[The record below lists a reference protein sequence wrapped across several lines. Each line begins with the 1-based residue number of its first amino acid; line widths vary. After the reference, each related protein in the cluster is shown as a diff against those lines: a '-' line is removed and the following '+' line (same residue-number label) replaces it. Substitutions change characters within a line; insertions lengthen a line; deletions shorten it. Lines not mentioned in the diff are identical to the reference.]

1 MATNSNNA
9 SLELA
14 KRLSETVNAAWE
26 SGEMM
31 EQVTPTTKEL
41 LKFWFSEEYCSLR
54 NRNFHTGQ
62 RQAILNI
69 VYLHEVM
76 GVRNVLD
83 YYQQMTPDLMPVVDL
98 GTLGQKKYQMPK
110 YAVKMATGTG
120 KTWVM
125 HALLLWQML
134 NARHS
139 VDSAGGD
146 LKSPTPEMGI
156 SNPHQPQKR
165 FTKNFL
171 IVAPGL
177 IVYDRLLDAFCGRM
191 QRDKEERD
199 IETNDFYLNQEVFI
213 PAHYRQEVFSFI
225 QNNVVTK
232 EEGIG
237 RKTTG
242 DGLIALTNWHSL
254 TPDPS
259 PTVEGSNQFSVPEI
273 IEQLLPI
280 RPGKAAGNDLGMLDR
295 RYLRG
300 SELEYLTELE
310 NLMVINDEAHHI
322 HEFKKGGDVDE
333 VEWQKALNQIAA
345 PKGERFFQIDFSATP
360 YDQRGSGKKMQ
371 KCYFPH
377 IVVDFDLA
385 TAMRKGLVKT
395 LLLDRRQE
403 LTELG
408 ELDYKAVRDERNKV
422 CDLSDGQRLMLR
434 AGLAKLKIL
443 EHDFTEKD
451 ETKNPKLLVICED
464 TSVSPYV
471 QRFMMDE
478 GLAKDE
484 VVTIDSNQKG
494 EITEEEWK
502 GVKEKLFNIDKY
514 KKPKVIISVLMLR
527 EGFDVNNI
535 CVIVPLRSSEAP
547 ILLEQIIGRGLRL
560 MWREDWAQSIKDMD
574 RKRVLQLRTHPKT
587 YIDMLSIVEHPAFR
601 HFYDELLE
609 EGLVVEDTGEVG
621 EGGSTGDL
629 IRVGLREEYEQFDFE
644 WPMIVREAEEELED
658 VEIDIKT
665 LQPFTAFP
673 LEMLR
678 KFLAQDGETF
688 ISQEAISKTQFGR
701 YKVTANLFT
710 ANSYNEYLQKLL
722 RTITLRF
729 DRISSHK
736 EMPVPNLQIN
746 EARTIAVVDRYIRTR
761 LFGQTF
767 NPFNGSD
774 WKILLSK
781 DAIVT
786 KHIIEEMARAIFNIQ
801 NNIMTTDA
809 QVVHTK
815 FSSVVEIK
823 MRESFSLETHKTI
836 YERQGYPSSRGGF
849 EKSFIEFL
857 DLDGEVERFLK
868 INESQ
873 HSFAVIYYMR
883 KDGLMATYHPD
894 FIVATQEKIYLI
906 ETKGNDKVFDKNVRQ
921 KQTAAVEWTRKINEL
936 KPKERMNR
944 EWEYVLISEDNFYG
958 LSANGATITDICE
971 RCKVSLSAATGD
983 LFA

>member
-1 MATNSNNA
+1 MKTNSINT

-14 KRLSETVNAAWE
+14 SRLSERVNEAWE
-26 SGEMM
+26 SGELL
-31 EQVTPTTKEL
+31 ELVTPTTQEL
-41 LKFWFSEEYCSLR
+41 LKWWFSEEYCSLR
-54 NRNFHTGQ
+54 NRNFHAGQ

-69 VYLHEVM
+69 IYLHEVM
-76 GVRNVLD
+76 GVKNVLE
-83 YYQQMTPDLMPVVDL
+83 YYQQLTPDLMPLVDL
-98 GTLGQKKYQMPK
+98 GTLGQQKYQMPK

-134 NARHS
+134 NAKTLSQPLPEGRRVES
-139 VDSAGGD
+139 SA
-146 LKSPTPEMGI
+146 
-156 SNPHQPQKR
+156 R

-191 QRDKEERD
+191 ERGKEERN

-213 PAHYRQEVFSFI
+213 PVHYRQEVFSFI

-232 EEGIG
+232 EDGIG

-242 DGLIALTNWHSL
+242 DGLIALTNWHLFENQSL
-254 TPDPS
+254 TSDS
-259 PTVEGSNQFSVPEI
+259 SSTGEGNSQLSVQEM
-273 IEQLLPI
+273 IEELLPI

-300 SELEYLTELE
+300 SELEYLAELDDI
-310 NLMVINDEAHHI
+310 MVINDEAHHI
-322 HEFKKGGDVDE
+322 HELKRNGEIEE
-333 VEWQKALNQIAA
+333 VEWQKGLNAIAEK
-345 PKGERFFQIDFSATP
+345 KGERFFQVDFSATP
-360 YDQRGSGKKMQ
+360 YDTRGSGKKVQ
-371 KCYFPH
+371 KVFFPH

-403 LTELG
+403 LTELKD
-408 ELDYKAVRDERNKV
+408 LDYKAVRDERNKV

-434 AGLAKLKIL
+434 AGLAKLKKL
-443 EHDFTEKD
+443 ETEFTALD
-451 ETKNPKLLVICED
+451 ERKNPKMLVICED
-464 TSVSPYV
+464 TSVAPFV
-471 QRFMMDE
+471 NQLMLED
-478 GLAKDE
+478 GLSQED
-484 VVTIDSNQKG
+484 VVTIDSNAKG
-494 EITEEEWK
+494 EVTEEEWK
-502 GVKEKLFNIDKY
+502 ETKKKLFDLDKY
-514 KKPKVIISVLMLR
+514 QKPKVIISVLMLR

-560 MWREDWAQSIKDMD
+560 MWREPDYQSIKELD
-574 RKRVLQLRTHPKT
+574 RKRFFVLHHQPTT
-587 YIDMLSIVEHPAFR
+587 YIDMLSIVEHPAFLR
-601 HFYDELLE
+601 FYEELLAQ
-609 EGLVVEDTGEVG
+609 GLAMEDTGESG
-621 EGGSTGDL
+621 AGGSTGDL
-629 IRVGLREEYEQFDFE
+629 MRVGLREGYQQFDFA

-658 VEIDIKT
+658 VDIDIRT

-673 LEMLR
+673 LERLR
-678 KFLAQDGETF
+678 HFLAQDGETF
-688 ISQEAISKTQFGR
+688 ISQEALSKTQFGR

-710 ANSYNEYLQKLL
+710 ATSYNEYLQKLL
-722 RTITLRF
+722 RTVTLRF

-746 EARTIAVVDRYIRTR
+746 EARMIAVADRYIRTR
-761 LFGQTF
+761 LFGQPF

-786 KHIIEEMARAIFNIQ
+786 KHIIEEMARAIFNLQ

-815 FSSVVEIK
+815 FSTVAEIK
-823 MRESFSLETHKTI
+823 MRESCSMEVHKCI
-836 YERQGYPSSRGGF
+836 YGRLGYPTSRGGL
-849 EKSFIEFL
+849 EKEFMEFL
-857 DLDGEVERFLK
+857 DKDGEVKRFLK
-868 INESQ
+868 INENQ
-873 HSFAVIYYMR
+873 HPFAVIYYMR

-894 FIVATQEKIYLI
+894 FIVATEEKVYLI
-906 ETKGNDKVFDKNVRQ
+906 ETKGNDKLFDKNVRQ
-921 KQTAAVEWTRKINEL
+921 KQTAAAEWVRKINEL
-936 KPKERMNR
+936 KPEERMNR
-944 EWEYVLISEDNFYG
+944 EWEYVLVSEDNFYG
-958 LSANGATITDICE
+958 LSHNGATLTDICE
-971 RCKVSLSAATGD
+971 RCKVSLSAAAGV
-983 LFA
+983 LFAV

>member
-1 MATNSNNA
+1 MATNNTNF

-14 KRLSETVNAAWE
+14 KRLSETVNSAWE
-26 SGEMM
+26 SGELI
-31 EQVTPTTKEL
+31 EQVTPTTQEL

-54 NRNFHTGQ
+54 QRNFHAGQ

-69 VYLHEVM
+69 IYLHEVM
-76 GVRNVLD
+76 GVKNVLD
-83 YYQQMTPDLMPVVDL
+83 YYQQLTPDLMPVVDL
-98 GTLGQKKYQMPK
+98 SALSQQKYQMPK

-134 NARHS
+134 NARHED
-139 VDSAGGD
+139 V
-146 LKSPTPEMGI
+146 KSG
-156 SNPHQPQKR
+156 R

-191 QRDKEERD
+191 QRDKQERD
-199 IETNDFYLNQEVFI
+199 IETNDFYMNQEVFI
-213 PAHYRQEVFSFI
+213 PVHYRQEVFSYI

-242 DGLIALTNWHSL
+242 DGLIALTNWHL
-254 TPDPS
+254 FENQIEED
-259 PTVEGSNQFSVPEI
+259 VEQELDVPGMINE
-273 IEQLLPI
+273 LLPI

-300 SELEYLTELE
+300 SELEYLAGLE
-310 NLMVINDEAHHI
+310 DIMVINDEAHHI
-322 HEFKKGGDVDE
+322 HELKRNGEIEE
-333 VEWQKALNQIAA
+333 VEWQKGLNAIAEK
-345 PKGERFFQIDFSATP
+345 KGERFFQVDFSATP
-360 YDQRGSGKKMQ
+360 YDQRGSGKKVQ

-377 IVVDFDLA
+377 IIVDFDLA

-403 LTELG
+403 LTELKD
-408 ELDYKAVRDERNKV
+408 LDYKAVRDERGKV
-422 CDLSDGQRLMLR
+422 CELSDGQRLMLR
-434 AGLAKLKIL
+434 AGLAKLRIL
-443 EHDFTEKD
+443 EKDFTEKD
-451 ETKNPKLLVICED
+451 STKNPKLLVICED
-464 TSVSPYV
+464 TAVSPLV
-471 QRFMMDE
+471 EHFMLDE

-502 GVKEKLFNIDKY
+502 GIKEKLFNIDKY
-514 KKPKVIISVLMLR
+514 QKPKVIISVLMLR

-560 MWREDWAQSIKDMD
+560 MWREDWAQSIKEMD
-574 RKRVLQLRTHPKT
+574 RKRVIQLHSQPKT

-601 HFYDELLE
+601 HFYDELFE
-609 EGLVVEDTGEVG
+609 QGLAVEDTGEAG

-629 IRVGLREEYEQFDFE
+629 IKVGLREDYEQFDFE

-658 VEIDIKT
+658 VEIDIRT

-673 LEMLR
+673 LEKLR
-678 KFLAQDGETF
+678 QFLAQDGETF

-710 ANSYNEYLQKLL
+710 ATCYNEFLQKLL

-761 LFGQTF
+761 LFGQPF

-786 KHIIEEMARAIFNIQ
+786 KHIIEELARAIFNIQ

-809 QVVHTK
+809 LVVHTK
-815 FSSVVEIK
+815 LSSVTEIK
-823 MRESFSLETHKTI
+823 MRETYSVETQKTI
-836 YERQGYPSSRGGF
+836 YERQGYPSHGGGL
-849 EKSFIEFL
+849 ERAFIDFL
-857 DLDGEVERFLK
+857 DKDGVVERFLK

-883 KDGLMATYHPD
+883 RDGLMATYHPD
-894 FIVATQEKIYLI
+894 FIVATREKIFLI
-906 ETKGNDKVFDKNVRQ
+906 ETKGNDKLFDKNVRQ

-936 KPKERMNR
+936 KPEERMGR
-944 EWEYVLISEDNFYG
+944 EWEYVLISEDNFYA
-958 LSANGATITDICE
+958 LSANGATITDICD
-971 RCKVSLSAATGD
+971 RCKVSLSAAMGE
-983 LFA
+983 LFE

>member
-1 MATNSNNA
+1 MKTNGTNA

-26 SGEMM
+26 SGELM
-31 EQVTPTTKEL
+31 EQVTPTTQEL
-41 LKFWFSEEYCSLR
+41 LKFWLSEEYCSLR
-54 NRNFHTGQ
+54 NRNFHAGQ

-76 GVRNVLD
+76 GVRNVME
-83 YYQQMTPDLMPVVDL
+83 YYEQLTPDLMPIVDL

-134 NARHS
+134 NARRE
-139 VDSAGGD
+139 A
-146 LKSPTPEMGI
+146 SPTPSEGGEMRF
-156 SNPHQPQKR
+156 R

-191 QRDKEERD
+191 ERGKEERN

-213 PAHYRQEVFSFI
+213 PVHYRQEVFSFI

-242 DGLIALTNWHSL
+242 DGLIALTNWHL
-254 TPDPS
+254 F
-259 PTVEGSNQFSVPEI
+259 ENQIADEPNESQPKDIPGMINE
-273 IEQLLPI
+273 LLPI

-300 SELEYLTELE
+300 SELEYLAELDDI
-310 NLMVINDEAHHI
+310 MVINDEAHHI
-322 HEFKKGGDVDE
+322 HELKRNGEIEE
-333 VEWQKALNQIAA
+333 VEWQKGLNAIAEK
-345 PKGERFFQIDFSATP
+345 KGERFFQIDFSATP
-360 YDQRGSGKKMQ
+360 YDQRGSGKKVQ
-371 KCYFPH
+371 KCFFPH
-377 IVVDFDLA
+377 IIVDFDLA

-403 LTELG
+403 LTELKD
-408 ELDYKAVRDERNKV
+408 LDYKAVRDERNKV

-434 AGLAKLKIL
+434 AGLAKLKKL
-443 EHDFTEKD
+443 ETEFTAVDEK
-451 ETKNPKLLVICED
+451 KNPKMLVICED
-464 TSVSPYV
+464 TSVAPYV
-471 QRFMMDE
+471 NQLMLDE
-478 GLAKDE
+478 GLAQDE
-484 VVTIDSNQKG
+484 VVTIDSNAKG
-494 EITEEEWK
+494 EVSEEEWK
-502 GVKEKLFNIDKY
+502 ETKKKLFDIDKY
-514 KKPKVIISVLMLR
+514 QKPKVIVSVLMLR

-560 MWREDWAQSIKDMD
+560 MWREPEYQSIKEDD
-574 RKRVLQLRTHPKT
+574 RKRVLQLHSQPKT
-587 YIDMLSIVEHPAFR
+587 YIDMLSIIEHPAFIQ
-601 HFYDELLE
+601 FYDDLFVQGLAVE
-609 EGLVVEDTGEVG
+609 ETGETG

-629 IRVGLREEYEQFDFE
+629 IKVGLREDYERFDFE
-644 WPMIVREAEEELED
+644 WPIIVREAEEELED
-658 VEIDIKT
+658 TEIDIKT

-673 LEMLR
+673 LDRLR
-678 KFLAQDGETF
+678 QFLAQDGETF

-710 ANSYNEYLQKLL
+710 ATSYNEYLQKLL

-729 DRISSHK
+729 DRVTSHR

-746 EARTIAVVDRYIRTR
+746 EAQMIAVVDRYIRTR
-761 LFGQTF
+761 LFAQPF

-786 KHIIEEMARAIFNIQ
+786 KHIIEEMARAIFNLQ

-809 QVVHTK
+809 QVIHTR
-815 FSSVVEIK
+815 FSSVTEIK
-823 MRESFSLETHKTI
+823 MRESYSVETHKTI
-836 YERQGYPSSRGGF
+836 YERQGYPSHGGGL
-849 EKSFIEFL
+849 EKAFIDFL
-857 DLDGEVERFLK
+857 DKDGEVERFLK
-868 INESQ
+868 ISENM
-873 HSFAVIYYMR
+873 HPFAIIYYMR
-883 KDGLMATYHPD
+883 RDGLMATYHPD
-894 FIVATQEKIYLI
+894 FIVATHEKVYLI
-906 ETKGNDKVFDKNVRQ
+906 ETKGNDKLFDKNVRQ
-921 KQTAAVEWTRKINEL
+921 KQTAAIEWTRKINEL
-936 KPKERMNR
+936 KPEERMNR
-944 EWEYVLISEDNFYG
+944 EWEYVLISEDNFYS
-958 LSANGATITDICE
+958 LSVNGATITDICD
-971 RCKVSLSAATGD
+971 RCKVSLSAAMGE
-983 LFA
+983 LFV

>member
-1 MATNSNNA
+1 MKTTTMNA

-14 KRLSETVNAAWE
+14 KRLSETVNDAWE
-26 SGEMM
+26 SGELL
-31 EQVTPTTKEL
+31 EQVTPTTQEL

-54 NRNFHTGQ
+54 NRNFHAGQ

-76 GVRNVLD
+76 GVKNVLD
-83 YYQQMTPDLMPVVDL
+83 YYQQLTPDLMPVVDF
-98 GTLGQKKYQMPK
+98 GALGQQKYQMPK

-134 NARHS
+134 NARHE
-139 VDSAGGD
+139 DI
-146 LKSPTPEMGI
+146 KSG
-156 SNPHQPQKR
+156 R

-191 QRDKEERD
+191 QRDKERLRVGERSSGMERD

-213 PAHYRQEVFSFI
+213 PVHYRQEVFSFI

-232 EEGIG
+232 DEGIG

-242 DGLIALTNWHSL
+242 DGLIALTNWHL
-254 TPDPS
+254 FENQIEEE
-259 PTVEGSNQFSVPEI
+259 VEQELDVPGMINE
-273 IEQLLPI
+273 LLPI

-300 SELEYLTELE
+300 SELEYLAGLE
-310 NLMVINDEAHHI
+310 DIMVINDEAHHI
-322 HEFKKGGDVDE
+322 HELKRNGEIEE
-333 VEWQKALNQIAA
+333 VEWQKGLNAIAEK
-345 PKGERFFQIDFSATP
+345 KGERFFQVDFSATP
-360 YDQRGSGKKMQ
+360 YDQRGSGKKAQ

-377 IVVDFDLA
+377 IIVDFDLA

-403 LTELG
+403 LTELKD
-408 ELDYKAVRDERNKV
+408 LDYKAVRDERGKV

-434 AGLAKLKIL
+434 AGLAKLKKL
-443 EHDFTEKD
+443 EKEFTEVDTK
-451 ETKNPKLLVICED
+451 KNPKMLVICED
-464 TSVSPYV
+464 TSVAPYV
-471 QRFMMDE
+471 QQLMLED
-478 GLAKDE
+478 GLAQDE
-484 VVTIDSNQKG
+484 VVTIDSNAKG
-494 EITEEEWK
+494 EVSEEEWK
-502 GVKEKLFNIDKY
+502 ETKKKLFDIDKY
-514 KKPKVIISVLMLR
+514 EKPKVIVSVLMLR

-560 MWREDWAQSIKDMD
+560 MWREPEYQSIKEDD
-574 RKRVLQLRTHPKT
+574 RKRVLQLHSQPKT
-587 YIDMLSIVEHPAFR
+587 YIDMLSIIEHPAFIQ
-601 HFYDELLE
+601 FYEDLFAQ
-609 EGLVVEDTGEVG
+609 GLAVEDTGEAG

-629 IRVGLREEYEQFDFE
+629 IKVGLREDYEQFDFE

-658 VEIDIKT
+658 VEIDIRT

-673 LEMLR
+673 LEKLR
-678 KFLAQDGETF
+678 QFLAQDGETF

-710 ANSYNEYLQKLL
+710 ASSYNEFLQKLL

-729 DRISSHK
+729 DKGGPKSGY
-736 EMPVPNLQIN
+736 PNLQIN
-746 EARTIAVVDRYIRTR
+746 EARTIAVVDQYIRTR
-761 LFGQTF
+761 LFGQPF

-815 FSSVVEIK
+815 FSSVTEIK
-823 MRESFSLETHKTI
+823 MRETYSMETHKTI
-836 YERQGYPSSRGGF
+836 YERQGYPSHGGGL
-849 EKSFIEFL
+849 ERAFIDFL
-857 DLDGEVERFLK
+857 DKDGEVERFLK

-894 FIVATQEKIYLI
+894 FIVATHEKIYLI
-906 ETKGNDKVFDKNVRQ
+906 ETKGNDKLFDKNVRQ

-936 KPKERMNR
+936 KPEERMGR

-958 LSANGATITDICE
+958 LSSNGATITDICD
-971 RCKVSLSAATGD
+971 RCKVSLSAATGE
-983 LFA
+983 LFV

>member
-1 MATNSNNA
+1 MKTNGMNA

-26 SGEMM
+26 SGELL
-31 EQVTPTTKEL
+31 EQVTPTTQEL

-54 NRNFHTGQ
+54 NRNFHAGQ

-76 GVRNVLD
+76 GVKNVME
-83 YYQQMTPDLMPVVDL
+83 YYEQLTPDLMPVVEL
-98 GTLGQKKYQMPK
+98 ATLGQQKYQMSK

-134 NARHS
+134 NARHED
-139 VDSAGGD
+139 V
-146 LKSPTPEMGI
+146 KSG
-156 SNPHQPQKR
+156 R

-213 PAHYRQEVFSFI
+213 PVHYRQEVFSFI

-242 DGLIALTNWHSL
+242 DGLIALTNWHL
-254 TPDPS
+254 F
-259 PTVEGSNQFSVPEI
+259 ENQMNDESAEPQQMDVPGI
-273 IEQLLPI
+273 INELLPI

-310 NLMVINDEAHHI
+310 DIMVINDEAHHI
-322 HEFKKGGDVDE
+322 HELKRNGEIEE
-333 VEWQKALNQIAA
+333 VEWQKGLNVISEK
-345 PKGERFFQIDFSATP
+345 KGERFFQVDFSATP
-360 YDQRGSGKKMQ
+360 YDQRGSGKKAQ

-403 LTELG
+403 LTELKD
-408 ELDYKAVRDERNKV
+408 LDYKAVRDERNKV

-434 AGLAKLKIL
+434 AGLAKLKRL
-443 EHDFTEKD
+443 ETEFTALDEK
-451 ETKNPKLLVICED
+451 KNPKMLVICED
-464 TSVSPYV
+464 TSVAPFV
-471 QRFMMDE
+471 NQLMLED
-478 GLAKDE
+478 GLAQED
-484 VVTIDSNQKG
+484 VVTIDSNAKG
-494 EITEEEWK
+494 EVSEEEWK
-502 GVKEKLFNIDKY
+502 ETKKKLFDIDKY
-514 KKPKVIISVLMLR
+514 QKPKVIISVLMLR

-560 MWREDWAQSIKDMD
+560 MWREPDYQSLKELD
-574 RKRVLQLRTHPKT
+574 RKRVLQLHTHPNT
-587 YIDMLSIVEHPAFR
+587 YIDMLSIIEHPAFLQ
-601 HFYDELLE
+601 FYEELFA
-609 EGLVVEDTGEVG
+609 EGLAAEDTGETG
-621 EGGSTGDL
+621 ASGATGDL
-629 IRVGLREEYEQFDFE
+629 IRVGVREDYEQFDFE

-658 VEIDIKT
+658 IEIDINS
-665 LQPFTAFP
+665 LMPFTAFP
-673 LEMLR
+673 LAKLR
-678 KFLAQDGETF
+678 QFLAQDGETF

-710 ANSYNEYLQKLL
+710 ATGYNEYLQKLL

-729 DRISSHK
+729 DRVTSHR

-746 EARTIAVVDRYIRTR
+746 EAKTIAVVDRYIRTR
-761 LFGQTF
+761 LFGQPF

-786 KHIIEEMARAIFNIQ
+786 KHIIEEMARAIFNLQ

-815 FSSVVEIK
+815 FSSVAEIK
-823 MRESFSLETHKTI
+823 MRESFSLEVNKCI
-836 YERQGYPSSRGGF
+836 YERLGYPSSRGGF
-849 EKSFIEFL
+849 EKAFIMFL
-857 DLDGEVERFLK
+857 NTDGEVERFLK
-868 INESQ
+868 ISENM
-873 HSFAVIYYMR
+873 HPFAVIYYMR
-883 KDGLMATYHPD
+883 RDGLMATYHPD
-894 FIVATQEKIYLI
+894 FIVATQKKIYLI
-906 ETKGNDKVFDKNVRQ
+906 ETKGNDKLFDKNVRQ

-936 KPKERMNR
+936 RKEERMNR

-958 LSANGATITDICE
+958 LSSNGASITDICE
-971 RCKVSLSAATGD
+971 RCKVSLSAAMGE
-983 LFA
+983 LFV

>member
-1 MATNSNNA
+1 MKTNGMNA

-26 SGEMM
+26 SGELM
-31 EQVTPTTKEL
+31 EQVTPTTQEL

-54 NRNFHTGQ
+54 NRNFHAGQ

-76 GVRNVLD
+76 GVKNVME
-83 YYQQMTPDLMPVVDL
+83 YYEQLTPDLMPVVDL

-134 NARHS
+134 NARHEE
-139 VDSAGGD
+139 V
-146 LKSPTPEMGI
+146 KSG
-156 SNPHQPQKR
+156 R

-191 QRDKEERD
+191 ERDKEERN

-213 PAHYRQEVFSFI
+213 PVHYRQEVFSFI

-242 DGLIALTNWHSL
+242 DGLIALTNWHL
-254 TPDPS
+254 F
-259 PTVEGSNQFSVPEI
+259 ENQMNEESAEPQQMDVPGI
-273 IEQLLPI
+273 INELLPI

-300 SELEYLTELE
+300 SELEYLAELE
-310 NLMVINDEAHHI
+310 DIMVINDEAHHI
-322 HEFKKGGDVDE
+322 HELKRNGEIEE
-333 VEWQKALNQIAA
+333 VEWQKGLNVISEK
-345 PKGERFFQIDFSATP
+345 KGEHFFQIDFSATP
-360 YDQRGSGKKMQ
+360 YDQRGSGKKVQ
-371 KCYFPH
+371 KCFFPH
-377 IVVDFDLA
+377 IIVDFDLA

-403 LTELG
+403 LTELKD
-408 ELDYKAVRDERNKV
+408 LDYKAVRDERNKV
-422 CDLSDGQRLMLR
+422 CYLSDGQRLMLR
-434 AGLAKLKIL
+434 AGLAKLKKL
-443 EHDFTEKD
+443 ETEFTAVDEK
-451 ETKNPKLLVICED
+451 KNPKMLVICED
-464 TSVSPYV
+464 TSVAPFV
-471 QRFMMDE
+471 NQLMLDE
-478 GLAKDE
+478 GLAQDE
-484 VVTIDSNQKG
+484 VVTIDSNAKG
-494 EITEEEWK
+494 EVTEEEWK
-502 GVKEKLFNIDKY
+502 ETKKKLFDIDKY
-514 KKPKVIISVLMLR
+514 QKPKVIVSVLMLR

-560 MWREDWAQSIKDMD
+560 MWREPEYQSIKEDD
-574 RKRVLQLRTHPKT
+574 RKRVLQLHSQPKT
-587 YIDMLSIVEHPAFR
+587 YIDMLSIIEHPAFIQ
-601 HFYDELLE
+601 FYEDLFAQGLAVE
-609 EGLVVEDTGEVG
+609 ETGETG

-629 IRVGLREEYEQFDFE
+629 IKVGLREGYEQFDFE
-644 WPMIVREAEEELED
+644 WPIIVREAEEELED
-658 VEIDIKT
+658 AEIDIKT

-673 LEMLR
+673 LDRLR
-678 KFLAQDGETF
+678 QFLAQDGETF

-710 ANSYNEYLQKLL
+710 AASYNEYLQKLL

-729 DRISSHK
+729 DRVTSHR

-746 EARTIAVVDRYIRTR
+746 EAQIIATVDRYIRTR
-761 LFGQTF
+761 LFSQPF
-767 NPFNGSD
+767 NPFNGND

-786 KHIIEEMARAIFNIQ
+786 KHIIEEMARAIFNLQ

-809 QVVHTK
+809 QVVHTR
-815 FSSVVEIK
+815 FSSVAEIK
-823 MRESFSLETHKTI
+823 MRESYSVETHKTI
-836 YERQGYPSSRGGF
+836 YERQGYPSHGGGL
-849 EKSFIEFL
+849 EKAFIDFL
-857 DLDGEVERFLK
+857 DKDGEVERFLK
-868 INESQ
+868 ISENM
-873 HSFAVIYYMR
+873 HPFAVIYYMR
-883 KDGLMATYHPD
+883 RDGLMATYHPD
-894 FIVATQEKIYLI
+894 FIVATREKVYLI
-906 ETKGNDKVFDKNVRQ
+906 ETKGNDKLFDKNVRQ
-921 KQTAAVEWTRKINEL
+921 KQTAAVEWAKKINEL
-936 KPKERMNR
+936 KAEERMNR

-958 LSANGATITDICE
+958 LSANGATIIDICD
-971 RCKVSLSAATGD
+971 RCKVSLSAAMGE
-983 LFA
+983 LFV

>member
-1 MATNSNNA
+1 MATNGMNA

-14 KRLSETVNAAWE
+14 KRLSDTVNEAWE
-26 SGEMM
+26 SGELLD
-31 EQVTPTTKEL
+31 QVTPTTQEL
-41 LKFWFSEEYCSLR
+41 LKFWFSDEYCSLR
-54 NRNFHTGQ
+54 NRNFHAGQ

-69 VYLHEVM
+69 IYLHEVM
-76 GVRNVLD
+76 GVKNVAE
-83 YYQQMTPDLMPVVDL
+83 YYQQLTPDLMPIVDL
-98 GTLGQKKYQMPK
+98 NTLSQQKYQMPK

-125 HALLLWQML
+125 HALLIWQVL
-134 NARHS
+134 NARHE
-139 VDSAGGD
+139 DE
-146 LKSPTPEMGI
+146 KSG
-156 SNPHQPQKR
+156 R

-191 QRDKEERD
+191 KRDCEERD
-199 IETNDFYLNQEVFI
+199 FETNDFNMNQEVFI
-213 PAHYRQEVFSFI
+213 PVHYRQEVFSFI

-242 DGLIALTNWHSL
+242 DGLIALTNWHL
-254 TPDPS
+254 F
-259 PTVEGSNQFSVPEI
+259 ENQIDEESEENNDIPNI
-273 IEQLLPI
+273 INKLLPI

-300 SELEYLTELE
+300 SELEYLSELDDI
-310 NLMVINDEAHHI
+310 MVINDEAHHI
-322 HEFKKGGDVDE
+322 HELKRNGEIEE
-333 VEWQKALNQIAA
+333 VEWQKGLNAIAEK
-345 PKGERFFQIDFSATP
+345 KGEKFFQVDFSATP
-360 YDQRGSGKKMQ
+360 YDQRGSGKKAQ

-408 ELDYKAVRDERNKV
+408 NLDYKAVRDDRNKV

-434 AGLAKLKIL
+434 AGIAKLKKL
-443 EHDFTEKD
+443 EAEFTAVDDK
-451 ETKNPKLLVICED
+451 KNPKMLVICED
-464 TSVSPYV
+464 TSVAPFV
-471 QRFMMDE
+471 NKLMLED
-478 GLAKDE
+478 GLAQED
-484 VVTIDSNQKG
+484 VVTIDSNAKG
-494 EITEEEWK
+494 EVSEEEWK
-502 GVKEKLFNIDKY
+502 ETKKKLFDIDKY
-514 KKPKVIISVLMLR
+514 AKPKVIISVLMLR

-560 MWREDWAQSIKDMD
+560 MWREPEYNSIKEDD
-574 RKRVLQLRTHPKT
+574 RRRVLQLHKQPTT
-587 YIDMLSIVEHPAFR
+587 YIDMLSIIEHPAFLQ
-601 HFYDELLE
+601 FYEQLFA
-609 EGLVVEDTGEVG
+609 EGLAVEETGETG
-621 EGGSTGDL
+621 NGGSTGDL
-629 IRVGLREEYEQFDFE
+629 IRVGVREDYEQFDFE
-644 WPMIVREAEEELED
+644 WPMIIREAEEELED
-658 VEIDIKT
+658 VDININT
-665 LQPFTAFP
+665 LQPFRAFP
-673 LEMLR
+673 LEKLR
-678 KFLAQDGETF
+678 QFLAQDGETF
-688 ISQEAISKTQFGR
+688 ISQEALSKTQFGR

-710 ANSYNEYLQKLL
+710 ATCYNEYLQKLL

-729 DRISSHK
+729 DKVTSHK

-746 EARTIAVVDRYIRTR
+746 EARMIAVVDRYIRTR
-761 LFGQTF
+761 LFGQSF

-801 NNIMTTDA
+801 NNVMTTDA

-815 FSSVVEIK
+815 FSSVAEIK
-823 MRESFSLETHKTI
+823 MRESFSLEVHKCI
-836 YERQGYPSSRGGF
+836 YERLGYPTSRGGF
-849 EKSFIEFL
+849 EKAFIEFL
-857 DLDGEVERFLK
+857 DRDGEVDRFLK
-868 INESQ
+868 ISENM
-873 HSFAVIYYMR
+873 HPFAIIYYMR
-883 KDGLMATYHPD
+883 SDGLMAPYHPD
-894 FIVATQEKIYLI
+894 FIVGTLRKIYLI
-906 ETKGNDKVFDKNVRQ
+906 ETKGNDKIFDKNVRQ

-936 KPKERMNR
+936 KPVERMNR

-958 LSANGATITDICE
+958 LSHNGATITDICD
-971 RCKVSLSAATGD
+971 RCKVSLSAAMGE
-983 LFA
+983 LFL